1 MVDEH
6 NSYHS
11 LMMCVCSPFCLLCG
25 WPLGA
30 GRMGRSGLVIF
41 LFISLSFLSF
51 FLCFVYTTHRP
62 HYLFSLVLFFFSFLD
77 ICRWARRRGWRR
89 WASATSFRL
98 AGAIR
103 RDPGR
108 GRRQDGLLSRRQLG
122 PLHPHSHVCRKYL
135 WLSPKT
141 HNPEGNL
148 RKQPNNNNIQRES
161 AIR

>member
-51 FLCFVYTTHRP
+51 SASCIQHIDHIIY
-62 HYLFSLVLFFFSFLD
+62 SLLVPFSFLD

-148 RKQPNNNNIQRES
+148 RKQPNNNNIQR
-161 AIR
+161 